1 MSIENTQHPDSVRTT
16 AFLAYATG
24 ETDSLIADQER
35 RGQQQLVHSDRLPSR
50 LHEFNG
56 SDAEFEALGFRFGE
70 PDPKDPLFRPAT
82 LPDGWTKT
90 GSDHDMWSYV
100 IDQHGRRRV
109 AVFYKAAFYDRRA
122 FMRLISLDAYIS
134 DCQHKGVDVVTDD
147 VWATPAAVA
156 EAATALARN
165 RQARVDEWTQL
176 ATDRGTSPDLE
187 RYAVQYAEER
197 DAFAAIAAQH
207 TTA

>member
-1 MSIENTQHPDSVRTT
+1 MSIENTQHPDSIRTT
-16 AFLAYATG
+16 AFLGYATG
-24 ETDSLIADQER
+24 ETDHLIAEQEH

-50 LHEFNG
+50 VHEFNG
-56 SDAEFEALGFRFGE
+56 SDAEFEALGFKFGE
-70 PDPKDPLFRPAT
+70 PDPKDSLFRPAT

-100 IDQHGRRRV
+100 IDHLGRRRV

-122 FMRLISLDAYIS
+122 FMRLITLDGYVY
-134 DCQHKGVDVVTDD
+134 DCQQKGVDVVTDD
-147 VWATPAAVA
+147 TWATPAAVA
-156 EAATALARN
+156 EAATLHAKN
-165 RQARVDEWTQL
+165 CQARVEEWTQL
-176 ATDRGTSPDLE
+176 AADRGTSPDLE
-187 RYAVQYAEER
+187 RYATEYAEQR